1 MSTNIIS
8 AAKSAAEWLA
18 GIVRKD
24 NKLNPIPYPLFKS
37 CLDKRIE
44 WALKDSVILDPE
56 RLEKL
61 IKEEL
66 ATVGIHV
73 SPNKYKKAQPLPA
86 QKQDS
91 SAPSKDWSYLLQAD
105 NVNSTVQLFK
115 WMYSV
120 LDNAAASHTKSIRFS
135 AQFDWRIDF

>member
-8 AAKSAAEWLA
+8 AAKGAAEWLA
-18 GIVRKD
+18 KIVRED

-44 WALKDSVILDPE
+44 WGLKDGIIFDIE

-73 SPNKYKKAQPLPA
+73 SPNKYKKAQPQPA
-86 QKQDS
+86 QKQSNS
-91 SAPSKDWSYLLQAD
+91 SPSNDWSCYLRAD
-105 NVNSTVQLFK
+105 DANSTVQLFK
-115 WMYSV
+115 WLYSV
-120 LDNAAASHTKSIRFS
+120 LDNAAASHPRGIRFS
-135 AQFDWRIDF
+135 AQIEREIDV